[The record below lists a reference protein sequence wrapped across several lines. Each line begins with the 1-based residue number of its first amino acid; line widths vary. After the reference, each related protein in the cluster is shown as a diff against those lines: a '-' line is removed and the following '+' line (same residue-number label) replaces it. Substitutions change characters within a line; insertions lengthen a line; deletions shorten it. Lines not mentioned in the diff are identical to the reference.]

1 MIISQPVSNLA
12 QVLTLKLSKL
22 LRLLCQ
28 INNRFMPDF
37 RSDEIIVSRD
47 ISLQRLER
55 LEALLSEAQTLVE
68 QMRLPTGNE
77 NLSRDLS
84 KLVSQVKA
92 IPKSLN

>member
-1 MIISQPVSNLA
+1 
-12 QVLTLKLSKL
+12 
-22 LRLLCQ
+22 
-28 INNRFMPDF
+28 MPDF